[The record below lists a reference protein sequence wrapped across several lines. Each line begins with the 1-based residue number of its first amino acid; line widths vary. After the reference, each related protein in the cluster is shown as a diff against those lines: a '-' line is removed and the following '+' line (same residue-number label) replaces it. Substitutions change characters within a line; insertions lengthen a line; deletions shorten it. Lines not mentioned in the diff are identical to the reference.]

1 MVKNVAAL
9 EICSN
14 KVKFAVGYSFNKKT
28 NLLYYSEKE
37 LPLGC
42 VQQGDIKNEEAV
54 SKVLKTLTSF
64 DDEALRLKVDTD
76 EISLIL
82 PALGF
87 EVYRTNK
94 ATNVVSTESIVNE
107 LDINNVMSLVRKET
121 IPSGNLVVDIIPD
134 YFMTSTGECF
144 TNPPLQKHSTSIT
157 IAAQIHTLP
166 GRVIT
171 SYQRTTQ
178 AADFRVR
185 RSIVSP
191 FCVSELIKT
200 NASYPDTYLLLD
212 MGETLSTLS
221 LVGKGCL
228 YGSVLFAMGGKKLS
242 ESLATSLG
250 VSVLDAEALKKKYG
264 YNLRKR
270 NFRTPLMVK
279 EKSFPKEQVSQ
290 EKINLAITT
299 YFRNFDNSL
308 INAIES
314 LGKKA
319 GPAVI
324 STLPI
329 IYTGGASS
337 LFGVEPLLKLGLPN
351 TKFIHFVPEVI
362 GARDPAMSNILGA
375 IATSGEYHGTLEDHY
390 HGVSALTREKETNNV

>member
-9 EICSN
+9 EICSD
-14 KVKFAVGYSFNKKT
+14 KVKFAVGYSSNNKT

-37 LPLGC
+37 LPSGSLY
-42 VQQGDIKNEEAV
+42 QGDIKNEEAV

-76 EISLIL
+76 EISLLL

-94 ATNVVSTESIVNE
+94 TTNVVSTESIINE
-107 LDINNVMSLVRKET
+107 LDINNVMSLVKKEA

-134 YFMTSTGECF
+134 FFMTSSGECF
-144 TNPPLQKHSTSIT
+144 TNPPLQKHSASIS
-157 IAAQIHTLP
+157 IEAQIHTLP

-171 SYQRTTQ
+171 SYQRTAQ

-200 NASYPDTYLLLD
+200 NASYPESYLLLD
-212 MGETLSTLS
+212 MGESLSTLS

-228 YGSVLFAMGGKKLS
+228 YGSVLFALGGKKLS
-242 ESLATSLG
+242 ETLATSLG
-250 VSVLDAEALKKKYG
+250 LTLLDAEALKKKYG

-270 NFRTPLMVK
+270 TSKPREDKPFHCWIFQEFRWHAGQCDRIAW
-279 EKSFPKEQVSQ
+279 EK
-290 EKINLAITT
+290 
-299 YFRNFDNSL
+299 
-308 INAIES
+308 
-314 LGKKA
+314 
-319 GPAVI
+319 
-324 STLPI
+324 
-329 IYTGGASS
+329 GGAECRFLSPHYLHRRS
-337 LFGVEPLLKLGLPN
+337 EFPLW
-351 TKFIHFVPEVI
+351 H
-362 GARDPAMSNILGA
+362 RR
-375 IATSGEYHGTLEDHY
+375 TLENGLAEFQIY
-390 HGVSALTREKETNNV
+390 PLRARCYWRKGSSNVEYSRRHRDKRRISRHIGRSLSWGKRPH

>member
-9 EICSN
+9 EICSD
-14 KVKFAVGYSFNKKT
+14 KVKFAVGYSSNNKT

-37 LPLGC
+37 LPSGSLY
-42 VQQGDIKNEEAV
+42 QGDIKNEEAV

-76 EISLIL
+76 EISLLL

-94 ATNVVSTESIVNE
+94 TTNVVSTESIINE
-107 LDINNVMSLVRKET
+107 LDINNVMSLVKKEA

-134 YFMTSTGECF
+134 FFMTSSGECF
-144 TNPPLQKHSTSIT
+144 TNPPLQKHSASIS
-157 IAAQIHTLP
+157 IEAQIHTLP

-200 NASYPDTYLLLD
+200 NASYPESYLLLD
-212 MGETLSTLS
+212 MGESLSTLS

-228 YGSVLFAMGGKKLS
+228 YGSVLFALGGKKLS
-242 ESLATSLG
+242 ETLATSLG
-250 VSVLDAEALKKKYG
+250 LTLLDAEALKKKYG

-270 NFRTPLMVK
+270 SFSTPLMVK

-290 EKINLAITT
+290 EKINLSIAG
-299 YFRNFDNSL
+299 YFRNFDGML
-308 INAIES
+308 VNAIES

-319 GPAVI
+319 GPNAV
-324 STLPI
+324 SSLPI

-337 LFGVEPLLKLGLPN
+337 LYGIEELLKMGLPN
-351 TKFIHFVPEVI
+351 SKFIHFVPDVI
-362 GARDPAMSNILGA
+362 GGRDPAMSNILGA

-390 HGVSALTREKETNNV
+390 HGVSALTREKGDEE

>member
-14 KVKFAVGYSFNKKT
+14 KVKFGVGYSSNKKT

-37 LPLGC
+37 LPAGC
-42 VQQGDIKNEEAV
+42 IYQGDIKNDEAV

-94 ATNVVSTESIVNE
+94 TTNVVSTESIVNE
-107 LDINNVMSLVRKET
+107 LDINNVMSLVRKEA

-134 YFMTSTGECF
+134 YFMTSSGECF
-144 TNPPLQKHSTSIT
+144 TDPPLQKHSTSIS

-166 GRVIT
+166 DRVIT

-185 RSIVSP
+185 RSVVSP

-228 YGSVLFAMGGKKLS
+228 YGSVLFTLGGKKLS

-250 VSVLDAEALKKKYG
+250 VSVLEAEALKKKYG

-270 NFRTPLMVK
+270 SFRTPLMVK
-279 EKSFPKEQVSQ
+279 EKSFAKEGVSQ
-290 EKINLAITT
+290 ERINLAITT
-299 YFRNFDNSL
+299 YFRTFDNLL

-319 GPAVI
+319 GPDVV

-329 IYTGGASS
+329 VYTGGASS
-337 LFGVEPLLKLGLPN
+337 LYGTESLLKLGLPN
-351 TKFIHFVPEVI
+351 AKFIHFVPEVI